1 MKQKILITGG
11 SGFIGSS
18 VREILKS
25 FECEVLTIGRSKD
38 EDFVC
43 DLSELKLENLLKEI
57 LPDVVCH
64 FASGSN
70 ITRAEKEKEKEF
82 NDAVMGTENLINC
95 LAKLKS
101 KPEKIIY
108 LSSQVIY
115 GLPKYLPVNESHPTG
130 PITVYGKNKLNVEKI
145 IIQSGFNYL
154 IFRASSVFG
163 KKQDYSKSG
172 VIAKFINKL
181 QNNQS
186 PIVFNSFDLFFDF
199 VYVSDL
205 ALAIVKAVQNS
216 SVQNEI
222 FNLGSGK
229 PTSLKKLLDI
239 LYEYFPGAPKAKLQ
253 LNPLYLSE
261 EQKGLY
267 LDISKIQ
274 SYLKWEAKYKIEDGL
289 KEMLADYILTKRN

>member
-1 MKQKILITGG
+1 MKEKILITGG

-18 VREILKS
+18 VREVLKS
-25 FECEVLTIGRSKD
+25 LECEVLTIGRSKN
-38 EDFVC
+38 ENFVC
-43 DLSELKLENLLKEI
+43 GLNEPRLENVLKEI
-57 LPDVVCH
+57 LPNVVCH

-70 ITRAEKEKEKEF
+70 ITRAENEKEAEF
-82 NDAVMGTENLINC
+82 NDAVVATENLLNC
-95 LAKLKS
+95 LARLKS

-108 LSSQVIY
+108 LSSQVVY
-115 GLPKYLPVNESHPTG
+115 GLPKDLPIKESHPTE
-130 PITVYGKNKLNVEKI
+130 PITVYGRNKLNVEKNI
-145 IIQSGFNYL
+145 IKSKFNYL

-199 VYVSDL
+199 IYVNDL
-205 ALAIVKAVQNS
+205 AQAIVKAIQNNS
-216 SVQNEI
+216 IHNEI

-229 PTSLKKLLDI
+229 PTSLKKVLDI
-239 LYEYFPGAPKAKLQ
+239 LYEYFPNAPKAELE
-253 LNPLYLSE
+253 LNPLYLNK

-274 SYLKWEAKYKIEDGL
+274 SQLKWMPKYSIEDGL
-289 KEMLADYILTKRN
+289 KEMLVQHILAKKN